1 MATTVNISS
10 NYAGQIAAGY
20 IAPLILQANTIEK
33 GLVTV
38 HDNVKYKLN
47 VANLDVA
54 PAFINT
60 ACSMSPGGTVTRFER
75 VLELKDIS
83 ALIEVCKRDYITS
96 WEAEQERGN
105 LTGRAV
111 NPDFAGWLVERL
123 AAHVQK
129 KVEQTIWS
137 GTNATGS
144 TVGLGSRFETSS
156 DVVKRA
162 GSAVTAQNVLSE
174 IAATLALVPDEVY
187 DADDFRIIITQK
199 VARAYQEALGYGQV
213 SGSVFTNSYQ
223 NLLTVGEK
231 PLNFQGVPM
240 EVANGL
246 TSLNANAIVI
256 ARAADLHIGTNL
268 TSDWTQNN
276 ILVVDKTESDAG
288 NRNVQMAID
297 FSLATQITN
306 DEQIVYSRTVSS

>member
-1 MATTVNISS
+1 M
-10 NYAGQIAAGY
+10 
-20 IAPLILQANTIEK
+20 
-33 GLVTV
+33 
-38 HDNVKYKLN
+38 
-47 VANLDVA
+47 
-54 PAFINT
+54 
-60 ACSMSPGGTVTRFER
+60 
-75 VLELKDIS
+75 
-83 ALIEVCKRDYITS
+83 
-96 WEAEQERGN
+96 
-105 LTGRAV
+105 
-111 NPDFAGWLVERL
+111 
-123 AAHVQK
+123 
-129 KVEQTIWS
+129 
-137 GTNATGS
+137 
-144 TVGLGSRFETSS
+144 
-156 DVVKRA
+156 
-162 GSAVTAQNVLSE
+162 SE